1 MKIASN
7 RLKAVAGITWVLV
20 GGMLL
25 ARSVPMVGAA
35 SQQSGWTTTIV
46 SLVVG
51 ALLGAGKGRFVLSKT
66 ARRNRARIEALT
78 DAYIWNVFTPKTW
91 LLVASMI
98 GLGLLLRGGA
108 EAGWFS
114 WAPIAAIYAGV
125 GAAMLVS
132 SWAYFRGVRVALPT
146 RVDALEPRP
155 PRKIGVM
162 VANLG
167 TPDAPTTSAVR
178 RYLREFL
185 WDSRVVEVPRWLW
198 FVILN
203 GIILPLRSPRSATA
217 YRRVWT
223 DQGSPLLTF
232 SQEFTDALAEQL
244 GDGYEVCLAMRYGN
258 PSIAKGV
265 DELREAGCENVIVAP
280 LFPQSSNTTTGTLQV
295 EVARVA
301 SLRRDPPALQFVGPL
316 YEDPAYIRAL
326 ADRVR
331 RSVAGKDVQFY
342 AFSFHGIPE
351 AYVRKGDPYLGHCRV
366 TAVLLAKE
374 LGLTRSQ
381 WEMVFQSRFGDEPW
395 LQPYA
400 DKYVVGLAE
409 THRRVAV
416 VLPGFAADC
425 LETIDEIGVE
435 LREEFDEAGGEELV
449 VVPALNG
456 DPAWVDAM
464 ARRVKALAEA
474 HREQE
479 VAPTQESAPTKLSS
493 VRSS

>member
-1 MKIASN
+1 MKISPLS
-7 RLKAVAGITWVLV
+7 LKAFAGVIWILV

-25 ARSVPMVGAA
+25 MRSVPMVEAA
-35 SQQSGWTTTIV
+35 SEQSGWTTTIV

-66 ARRNRARIEALT
+66 ARRNRIRIEALT
-78 DAYIWNVFTPKTW
+78 EAYIWNVFTRKTW
-91 LLVASMI
+91 MLVVLMI

-108 EAGWFS
+108 AAGWFS
-114 WAPIAAIYAGV
+114 WAPIAAVYAGI

-132 SWAYFRGVRVALPT
+132 SWAYFRVNKPPLPT
-146 RVDALEPRP
+146 RFDSLGQRP
-155 PRKIGVM
+155 PMKIGVM

-178 RYLREFL
+178 RYLRQFL

-198 FVILN
+198 FIILN
-203 GIILPLRSPRSATA
+203 GIILPLRSPRSAKA

-223 DQGSPLLTF
+223 EQGSPLLTN
-232 SQEFTDALAEQL
+232 SQAFTDALAERL
-244 GDGYEVCLAMRYGN
+244 GDGFEVCLAMRYGN
-258 PSIAKGV
+258 PSLAAGV
-265 DELREAGCENVIVAP
+265 EVLRHAGCENVIVAP
-280 LFPQSSNTTTGTLQV
+280 LFPQASNTTTGTLQA
-295 EVARVA
+295 EVAHIA
-301 SLRRDPPALQFVGPL
+301 GKRRDAPALQFVGPL

-331 RSVAGKDVQFY
+331 RSVEGKDVQFY

-351 AYVRKGDPYLGHCRV
+351 AYVRKGDPYLEHCRV
-366 TAVLLAKE
+366 TAVLLADE
-374 LGLTRSQ
+374 LGLSRSD

-400 DKYVVGLAE
+400 DKYVVSIAT

-464 ARRVKALAEA
+464 AQSVRALAVA
-474 HREQE
+474 HAAHGEGGMSP
-479 VAPTQESAPTKLSS
+479 AESPAKQLH
-493 VRSS
+493 